1 MAASKQIGIKEV
13 LNLNVKDFS
22 TKDTK
27 FYADYASNTSI
38 EATAERL
45 DLRGGQ
51 GNYKLLSFDH
61 TKDMMMRCELPLVDL
76 EFLAYL
82 TGKPLVVGS
91 ANVPKREVLS
101 STTQT
106 ITLAATPVEDLKIYV
121 LEGGEGYRDS
131 GTEQVAGTPAT
142 NEDEYSISG
151 KTVTLNATT
160 APDGTYFVVTYKY
173 ATTSVDTRTM
183 TMTADKFPGY
193 VSIDGTGIVSDQVDG
208 NEYAVIFECLKAKPK
223 NNWTIS
229 MSGTEATVLNIEFD
243 LYSVDQSD
251 GNGGTDKVY
260 VKMYELV

>member
-82 TGKPLVVGS
+82 TGKP
-91 ANVPKREVLS
+91 S
-101 STTQT
+101 SW
-106 ITLAATPVEDLKIYV
+106 
-121 LEGGEGYRDS
+121 
-131 GTEQVAGTPAT
+131 
-142 NEDEYSISG
+142 IS
-151 KTVTLNATT
+151 
-160 APDGTYFVVTYKY
+160 
-173 ATTSVDTRTM
+173 
-183 TMTADKFPGY
+183 
-193 VSIDGTGIVSDQVDG
+193 
-208 NEYAVIFECLKAKPK
+208 
-223 NNWTIS
+223 
-229 MSGTEATVLNIEFD
+229 
-243 LYSVDQSD
+243 
-251 GNGGTDKVY
+251 
-260 VKMYELV
+260 